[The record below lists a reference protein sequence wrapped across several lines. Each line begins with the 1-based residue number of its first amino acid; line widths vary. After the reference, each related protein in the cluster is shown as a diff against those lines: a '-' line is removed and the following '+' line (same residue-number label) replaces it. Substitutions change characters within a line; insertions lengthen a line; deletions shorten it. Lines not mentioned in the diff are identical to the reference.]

1 MLSIR
6 FTPER
11 TAIRPSPYRNHRFIS
26 IRRPGV
32 SVKSI
37 YYFKSKYS
45 NKIIIPIIFDNFFLL
60 PAPRSFR
67 TLPGNGKCI
76 LLAYKKIVFTPEICG
91 GTAAGS
97 DCHKNVISSRPR
109 D

>member
-45 NKIIIPIIFDNFFLL
+45 NKIIIPIIFDNFFAAGTALL
-60 PAPRSFR
+60 PDFAGKRQMHFIGLQEDSIH
-67 TLPGNGKCI
+67 PGD
-76 LLAYKKIVFTPEICG
+76 LRR
-91 GTAAGS
+91 
-97 DCHKNVISSRPR
+97 DSRR
-109 D
+109 IGLS

>member
-45 NKIIIPIIFDNFFLL
+45 NKIIIPIIFDNFFCCRHR
-60 PAPRSFR
+60 APSGLCR
-67 TLPGNGKCI
+67 
-76 LLAYKKIVFTPEICG
+76 E
-91 GTAAGS
+91 TANAS
-97 DCHKNVISSRPR
+97 YWLTKR
-109 D
+109 